1 MCGIPEREKYKIKL
15 KRLNQDQGPEILLYC
30 EWGPMKVFGGN
41 TVTKSYPV
49 TYSTKI

>member
-15 KRLNQDQGPEILLYC
+15 KRLNQDQGPENLLYR
-30 EWGPMKVFGGN
+30 EWGPMKVFLGS
-41 TVTKSYPV
+41 TVTKSHAV